1 MQSHML
7 LKGTAAA
14 VAARRLRTIL
24 GPVMSKEG
32 WKWSTHEVK
41 HLNTSSGDTV
51 AIGEISYKLKTPR
64 NPELVPVNHMIESM
78 PQTVAQHLRWIMQ
91 KDLLGQDVFLIGPP
105 GPLRRSIAMQYL
117 ELTKRE
123 VEYVALSRDTT
134 ETDLKQRREIRSGT
148 AFYIDQAST
157 KSFLSWCAVRAAT
170 KGRILVLEGLEKAER
185 NVLPVLN
192 NLLENREMQLE
203 DGRFLMSAQRYDKLL
218 QEHTKEE
225 LDQWKIV
232 RVSEDFRVIALGLP
246 VPRYKGN
253 PLDPPLR
260 SRFQA
265 RDVYY
270 LPFKDQ
276 LEILYSV
283 GPNVKAERVS
293 QFLSCATTLC
303 SQESANL
310 GLPDFPVDNLP
321 SAMKVLD
328 LFPMLSAQQL
338 LQRLYPYET
347 MLGKEGRNAVEGV
360 LSRFELMDGKKQQSP
375 RAVVHVEPGN
385 TGEASVALSIA
396 DKIISFQV
404 PAGSRHPRAPDSSP
418 SFISTPTHAR
428 LLAEMMQSHLVKDMC
443 LIGAKGCGKSVIAKE
458 FAEMLGYSI
467 EPIMLY
473 QYRDGQ
479 RELHCVFVDLE
490 KAYDRVPREELWYC
504 MRKSGVAEKYVR
516 VVQDMYERSRTVVR
530 CAVGQ
535 TEEFNVEVG
544 LHQGSALSPFLFA
557 IVMDQ
562 LSEEV
567 RQESPWTMMFADD
580 IVICSESREQV
591 EENLERWRF
600 ALERRGMKV
609 SRSKTE
615 YMCVDEREGSGT
627 VRLQGEEVK
636 KVQEFK
642 YLGSTVQ
649 SNGECGKEDMTARDL
664 LQQRYTLPNGDT
676 AWRASPLVSAAQEG
690 KLVLL
695 DGIHRVN
702 LGTLAVL
709 SRLLHDRELA
719 LYDGTRLLRWD
730 RYLAVKEELQLNDHE
745 LQERQIFPIHP
756 SFRVI
761 ALAEPPVVGS
771 SSQQWLSPELLTM
784 FFFHTVRPL
793 AKVEEAAI
801 IHQMTPSVP
810 KEAVE
815 QLLHL
820 THSLRSTNDPTAQ
833 SLASS
838 LSTRQLLRICRRLS
852 QYPEESIAH
861 AVNKAC
867 LSRFLP
873 SLARSA
879 LQKNLANC
887 SIEEQTDPV
896 TNLELKQD
904 ITCTIRDGVLTIGKV
919 SAPVFSPDEKMKVPD
934 VLFYENTQHMM
945 IMEDMLKDFLLGE
958 HLLLVG
964 NQGVGKNKIVDRF
977 LHLMNRPRE
986 YLQLH
991 RDTTVQTLTLQP
1003 SVRDGI
1009 IIYEDSPLVKAVKMG
1024 HILVIDEA
1032 DKAPTNVTCI
1042 LKTLV
1047 ESGEMILADGRR
1059 IVSDPKE
1066 ADGRANV
1073 ITMHPDFR
1081 MLVLANRPG
1090 FPFLGNDF
1098 FGALGD
1104 IFSCHA
1110 VDNPKPKAE
1119 LAMLKQY
1126 GPDVPDT
1133 VLQKLVAA
1141 FGELRAMAD
1150 QGTITY
1156 PYSTREVVN
1165 IVKHLQKFPDE
1176 GLANV
1181 VRNVFDFD
1189 TYNKDMREVL
1199 IAALHK
1205 HGIPIGA
1212 KPTSVH
1218 LAKELPL
1225 PDCKMAGY
1233 WTINQGG
1240 GARRKLLCPTES
1252 HRIDIK
1258 GPVFLRVQGYPLERN
1273 EARAMSFTEEDVH
1286 WQLPMNEVN
1295 IICDVT
1301 TDNDM
1306 IYVATCNPVSLYAM
1320 REQAD
1325 TLHSIEL
1332 YDVFPRTISG
1342 VWQPFITVAALG
1354 SPLKGQ
1360 VVLHEEQS
1368 NTVLHVDLAT
1378 GAVRRLVLS
1387 PGKEEEPIRKT
1398 SNWWN
1403 AKDSESASKMCRE
1416 FAHKNWILFY
1426 KTDGNQL
1433 DVLDVLE
1440 GQVHTITLPIN
1451 VKAVFLVAEDR
1462 WLLIESKTDRKFL
1475 LTKPMHMG
1483 AEESDVCQL
1492 HTISEDSVSSGFGTS
1507 SGMEPSAPQD
1517 VSSEQLPNENLS
1529 AALGQMIVSPNRL
1542 VCDNNTYANIVVGF
1556 PDLLSPNEVYSFQR
1570 KSSLTEG
1577 RGPDMFFGSSRH
1589 TGPAKRANCVS
1600 LVAAN
1605 QIVRALPPSQVP
1617 LAEIYPKD
1625 VTPPLTSAYLEV
1637 TDLNTKK
1644 VKYIPVP
1651 RTMSMSPYTAW
1662 ISKVSDTDVLIAPL
1676 GSGGVVTVDMGGYV
1690 RVWETGLDNLQ
1701 RSLLEWRNMIGS
1713 EDGRPVQDMY
1723 ERSRTVVRCAV
1734 GQTEEFKVEVGLHQG
1749 SALSP
1754 FLFAIVMDQL
1764 SEEVRQESPWTMMFA
1779 DDIVICS
1786 ESREQVEENLERWRF
1801 VLERRGMKVSR
1812 SKTEYVCVNEREGSG
1827 TLRLQGEE
1835 VKKVQ
1840 EFKYLGSTV
1849 QSNGECGKEITI
1861 QRDSGLD
1868 VSAPKHG
1875 KIDPMN
1881 APHVGGNQWAGGT
1894 GGRDTAGLGG
1904 KGGPYRLDA
1913 GHKVHQISQAE
1924 KDAVPEEV
1932 KRAAREMAEK
1942 AFKARLKEIQ
1952 MSEYDA
1958 ATYERFSGA
1967 VRRQVQSLR
1976 IILDSL
1982 QAKGKER
1989 QWLKNQAL
1997 GELDDAKIIDGLT
2010 GEKAIYKRR
2019 GELEPEL
2026 GTPQQKPKR
2035 LRLLADVSGSMYR
2048 FNGVDGRLER
2058 SMEAVCMV
2066 MEALENYEH
2075 KFKYDIVGHSG
2086 DGFDIELVRCDK
2098 VPKNNKQR
2106 LTVLKTMHAHSQ
2118 FCMSG
2123 DYTLEGTEHAV
2134 KELGR
2139 EEADE
2144 HFVIVLSD
2152 ANLERYGIS
2161 PDRFARVLTSNP
2173 QVHAFAIF
2181 IGSLGDQAE
2190 RLQRTLPAGRSF
2202 VAMDTKEIP
2211 QILQQ
2216 IFTSTMLSSA

>member
-1 MQSHML
+1 HYGKQLQFS
-7 LKGTAAA
+7 
-14 VAARRLRTIL
+14 
-24 GPVMSKEG
+24 
-32 WKWSTHEVK
+32 
-41 HLNTSSGDTV
+41 DTV
-51 AIGEISYKLKTPR
+51 KIGDISYQLKTPR
-64 NPELVPVNHMIESM
+64 NPEFVPINHMPDSM
-78 PQTVAQHLRWIMQ
+78 PQVVSQHLRWIMQ

-105 GPLRRSIAMQYL
+105 GPLRRAIAMQYL

-148 AFYIDQAST
+148 AFFIDQ
-157 KSFLSWCAVRAAT
+157 CAVRAAT
-170 KGRILVLEGLEKAER
+170 EGRILVLEGLEKAER

-225 LDQWKIV
+225 LDLWKIV

-265 RDVYY
+265 RDIYY

-276 LEILYSV
+276 LELLYST
-283 GPNVKAERVS
+283 GQNVPAERVS
-293 QFLSCATTLC
+293 QLLSCATTLC
-303 SQESANL
+303 SQESATL

-321 SAMKVLD
+321 PAVKVLD

-338 LQRLYPYET
+338 IQRLYPYEA
-347 MLGKEGRNAVEGV
+347 MLNKEGCNAVEGV
-360 LSRFELMDGKKQQSP
+360 LSVSYHYLSLSLFLSFSLSLSLSLSGCLFL
-375 RAVVHVEPGN
+375 
-385 TGEASVALSIA
+385 SVFLFSE
-396 DKIISFQV
+396 FMV
-404 PAGSRHPRAPDSSP
+404 PAGPRPPRPPNTSP
-418 SFISTPTHAR
+418 TFISTPTHAR

-443 LIGAKGCGKSVIAKE
+443 LIGAKGFGKSVIARE

-473 QYRDGQ
+473 Q
-479 RELHCVFVDLE
+479 
-490 KAYDRVPREELWYC
+490 
-504 MRKSGVAEKYVR
+504 
-516 VVQDMYERSRTVVR
+516 
-530 CAVGQ
+530 
-535 TEEFNVEVG
+535 
-544 LHQGSALSPFLFA
+544 
-557 IVMDQ
+557 
-562 LSEEV
+562 
-567 RQESPWTMMFADD
+567 
-580 IVICSESREQV
+580 
-591 EENLERWRF
+591 
-600 ALERRGMKV
+600 
-609 SRSKTE
+609 
-615 YMCVDEREGSGT
+615 
-627 VRLQGEEVK
+627 
-636 KVQEFK
+636 
-642 YLGSTVQ
+642 
-649 SNGECGKEDMTARDL
+649 DMTARDL

-676 AWRASPLVSAAQEG
+676 AWRASPLVNAAQEG

-730 RYLAVKEELQLNDHE
+730 RYQNMKEQLQLTDSE
-745 LQERQIFPIHP
+745 MQQRSIFPIHP

-761 ALAEPPVVGS
+761 ALAEPPVAGS
-771 SSQQWLSPELLTM
+771 SSQQWLGPELLTM
-784 FFFHTVRPL
+784 FFFHTVKPL
-793 AKVEEAAI
+793 AKAEEAAV
-801 IHQMTPSVP
+801 IHGMTPNVP
-810 KEAVE
+810 NEAVE

-820 THSLRSTNDPTAQ
+820 THSLRRTNDPTAQ

-852 QYPEESIAH
+852 QYPEESIGH

-873 SLARSA
+873 SLARSS
-879 LQKNLANC
+879 LQKNLADC
-887 SIEEQTDPV
+887 SIEEQADPAA
-896 TNLELKQD
+896 EQKQD
-904 ITCTIRDGVLTIGKV
+904 HTCMVRDGVLTIGKV
-919 SAPVFSPDEKMKVPD
+919 SAPVYNPDEKMKVPD
-934 VLFYENTQHMM
+934 VLFYENAQHMAV
-945 IMEDMLKDFLLGE
+945 MEDMLKDFLLGE

-964 NQGVGKNKIVDRF
+964 NQGVGKNKIDCIV
-977 LHLMNRPRE
+977 
-986 YLQLH
+986 
-991 RDTTVQTLTLQP
+991 
-1003 SVRDGI
+1003 S
-1009 IIYEDSPLVKAVKMG
+1009 VKAVKMG

-1059 IVSDPKE
+1059 IVS
-1066 ADGRANV
+1066 ASGRPNA
-1073 ITMHPDFR
+1073 IPMHPDFR
-1081 MLVLANRPG
+1081 MIVLANRPG

-1098 FGALGD
+1098 FGSLGD

-1110 VDNPKPKAE
+1110 VDNPKPQAE
-1119 LAMLKQY
+1119 FAMLKQY
-1126 GPDVPDT
+1126 GPDVPDA

-1141 FGELRAMAD
+1141 FGELRGMAD

-1165 IVKHLQKFPDE
+1165 IVKHLQKFPEE

-1189 TYNKDMREVL
+1189 SYNKDMREVL
-1199 IAALHK
+1199 ITALHK

-1212 KPTSVH
+1212 KPSSVH

-1225 PDCKMAGY
+1225 PDCRMAGH

-1240 GARRKLLCPTES
+1240 NVRRKLLCPTES
-1252 HRIDIK
+1252 RRIDIK
-1258 GPVFLRVQGYPLERN
+1258 GPVFLRVQGFPLERH
-1273 EARAMSFTEEDVH
+1273 EARAMSFTEEHAH
-1286 WQLPMNEVN
+1286 WQIPMNEVN
-1295 IICDVT
+1295 IVCDVT
-1301 TDNDM
+1301 T
-1306 IYVATCNPVSLYAM
+1306 A
-1320 REQAD
+1320 
-1325 TLHSIEL
+1325 
-1332 YDVFPRTISG
+1332 G
-1342 VWQPFITVAALG
+1342 
-1354 SPLKGQ
+1354 
-1360 VVLHEEQS
+1360 VLHI
-1368 NTVLHVDLAT
+1368 DLVT

-1387 PGKEEEPIRKT
+1387 PSKEDEPVRKS

-1403 AKDSESASKMCRE
+1403 SKESQPGYKMCRE
-1416 FAHKNWILFY
+1416 FAHKNWLLFY
-1426 KTDGNQL
+1426 MADGNQL

-1440 GQVHTITLPIN
+1440 GQVHTISLPIN
-1451 VKAVFLVAEDR
+1451 IKSVFLVAEDR

-1475 LTKPMHMG
+1475 LTKPMQMG
-1483 AEESDVCQL
+1483 AEESGVCQL
-1492 HTISEDSVSSGFGTS
+1492 HSISEEAVSTGFGIR
-1507 SGMEPSAPQD
+1507 MEPAAPQD

-1529 AALGQMIVSPNRL
+1529 TALGQKIVSPNRL
-1542 VCDNNTYANIVVGF
+1542 ICDTNTYASVIVGF
-1556 PDLLSPNEVYSFQR
+1556 PDLLSPNEVYSFKR
-1570 KSSLTEG
+1570 SSPLTEG
-1577 RGPDMFFGSSRH
+1577 RAPDMFFGSSRQ
-1589 TGPAKRANCVS
+1589 TGPAKRVNCIS
-1600 LVAAN
+1600 LIEAN
-1605 QIVRALPPSQVP
+1605 QVIRALPPAQVP
-1617 LAEIYPKD
+1617 LADIFPKD
-1625 VTPPLTSAYLEV
+1625 VTPPMTAAYLEV
-1637 TDLNTKK
+1637 VDLNSKK
-1644 VKYIPVP
+1644 LKYIPVP
-1651 RTMSMSPYTAW
+1651 RASSMSPYTAW
-1662 ISKVSDTDVLIAPL
+1662 ISKVSDTDVLLAPL
-1676 GSGGVVTVDMGGYV
+1676 GSGGAVTVDMGGYV
-1690 RVWETGLDNLQ
+1690 RLWETGIDTLQ

-1713 EDGRPVQDMY
+1713 EDGRPVQ
-1723 ERSRTVVRCAV
+1723 
-1734 GQTEEFKVEVGLHQG
+1734 
-1749 SALSP
+1749 
-1754 FLFAIVMDQL
+1754 
-1764 SEEVRQESPWTMMFA
+1764 
-1779 DDIVICS
+1779 
-1786 ESREQVEENLERWRF
+1786 
-1801 VLERRGMKVSR
+1801 
-1812 SKTEYVCVNEREGSG
+1812 
-1827 TLRLQGEE
+1827 
-1835 VKKVQ
+1835 
-1840 EFKYLGSTV
+1840 
-1849 QSNGECGKEITI
+1849 ITI

-1868 VSAPKHG
+1868 VSSPKHG
-1875 KIDPMN
+1875 KIDSKN

-1913 GHKVHQISQAE
+1913 GHQVYQVSQAE
-1924 KDAVPEEV
+1924 KDAVPDEV

-1942 AFKARLKEIQ
+1942 AFKERLKEIE

-1958 ATYERFSGA
+1958 ATYDRFSGA

-2066 MEALENYEH
+2066 MEALESYEH

-2086 DGFDIELVRCDK
+2086 DGFDIELVKCDK

-2106 LTVLKTMHAHSQ
+2106 LRVLKTMHAHSQ

-2134 KELGR
+2134 NQL
-2139 EEADE
+2139 A
-2144 HFVIVLSD
+2144 L
-2152 ANLERYGIS
+2152 LLMCWCC
-2161 PDRFARVLTSNP
+2161 ARI
-2173 QVHAFAIF
+2173 H
-2181 IGSLGDQAE
+2181 
-2190 RLQRTLPAGRSF
+2190 LPAR
-2202 VAMDTKEIP
+2202 I
-2211 QILQQ
+2211 
-2216 IFTSTMLSSA
+2216 

>member
-1 MQSHML
+1 MC
-7 LKGTAAA
+7 
-14 VAARRLRTIL
+14 R
-24 GPVMSKEG
+24 EG
-32 WKWSTHEVK
+32 WNCGAHEVK
-41 HLNTSSGDTV
+41 LLNTSSGDTV
-51 AIGEISYKLKTPR
+51 KIGEISYVLKTPR
-64 NPELVPVNHMIESM
+64 NPELVPVNHMTEAL
-78 PQTVAQHLRWIMQ
+78 PQMVTQHLRWIMQ

-105 GPLRRSIAMQYL
+105 GPLRRSVAMQYL

-148 AFYIDQAST
+148 AFYIDQ
-157 KSFLSWCAVRAAT
+157 CAVRAAT
-170 KGRILVLEGLEKAER
+170 EGRILVLEGLEKAER

-218 QEHTKEE
+218 EEHTKEE
-225 LDQWKIV
+225 LDAWKIV

-276 LEILYSV
+276 LEHLYRI
-283 GPNVKAERVS
+283 GPNVPPERVS
-293 QFLSCATTLC
+293 QLLSFATTLC
-303 SQESANL
+303 SQESASL
-310 GLPDFPVDNLP
+310 SLPDFPVDNLP
-321 SAMKVLD
+321 AALAVLN

-338 LQRLYPYET
+338 VQRLYPYEV
-347 MLGKEGRNAVEGV
+347 MLGKEGRTAVEGV
-360 LSRFELMDGKKQQSP
+360 LRRFELIDGSTKPSP
-375 RAVVHVEPGN
+375 TAVVSVE
-385 TGEASVALSIA
+385 SVNGDPAGQAAVTLNITNQN
-396 DKIISFQV
+396 ITFQV
-404 PAGSRHPRAPDSSP
+404 PAGTRPSRPPKSSP
-418 SFISTPTHAR
+418 AFISTPTHDR
-428 LLAEMMQSHLVKDMC
+428 LLAEMMQSHLVKDIC
-443 LIGAKGCGKSVIAKE
+443 LIGAKGCGKSVIARE

-473 QYRDGQ
+473 Q
-479 RELHCVFVDLE
+479 
-490 KAYDRVPREELWYC
+490 
-504 MRKSGVAEKYVR
+504 
-516 VVQDMYERSRTVVR
+516 
-530 CAVGQ
+530 
-535 TEEFNVEVG
+535 
-544 LHQGSALSPFLFA
+544 
-557 IVMDQ
+557 
-562 LSEEV
+562 
-567 RQESPWTMMFADD
+567 
-580 IVICSESREQV
+580 
-591 EENLERWRF
+591 
-600 ALERRGMKV
+600 
-609 SRSKTE
+609 
-615 YMCVDEREGSGT
+615 
-627 VRLQGEEVK
+627 
-636 KVQEFK
+636 
-642 YLGSTVQ
+642 
-649 SNGECGKEDMTARDL
+649 DMTARDL

-676 AWRASPLVSAAQEG
+676 AWRASPLVTAAQEG

-730 RYLAVKEELQLNDHE
+730 RYQTLKDELKLTHQELQD
-745 LQERQIFPIHP
+745 RSIFPVHP
-756 SFRVI
+756 SFRII
-761 ALAEPPVVGS
+761 ALAEPPQVGS
-771 SSQQWLSPELLTM
+771 TSQQWLGPEILTM
-784 FFFHTVRPL
+784 FLFHTIKPL
-793 AKVEEAAI
+793 AKAEETAVI
-801 IHQMTPSVP
+801 QGMIPNVP

-815 QLLHL
+815 QLQHL
-820 THSLRSTNDPTAQ
+820 THSLRKSNDPTAL

-852 QYPEESIAH
+852 QYPEESVAH

-879 LQKNLANC
+879 LQKSLVNC
-887 SIEEQTDPV
+887 SIEDQPDPASEQSH
-896 TNLELKQD
+896 LY
-904 ITCTIRDGVLTIGKV
+904 TCTVKDGLLTIGNV
-919 SAPVFSPDEKMKVPD
+919 SVPVYSPDEKMKVPD
-934 VLFYENTQHMM
+934 VLFYENVQHMM
-945 IMEDMLKDFLLGE
+945 VMQDMLKDFLLGE

-1009 IIYEDSPLVKAVKMG
+1009 IVYEDSPLVKAVKMG

-1059 IVSDPKE
+1059 IVS
-1066 ADGRANV
+1066 AGRPNA
-1073 ITMHPDFR
+1073 IPMHPDFR
-1081 MLVLANRPG
+1081 MIVLANRPG

-1110 VDNPKPKAE
+1110 VDNPKPQAE
-1119 LAMLKQY
+1119 FAMLKQY
-1126 GPDVPDT
+1126 GPNVPDAI
-1133 VLQKLVAA
+1133 LQKLVAA

-1189 TYNKDMREVL
+1189 SYNKDIREVL

-1233 WTINQGG
+1233 WTISQGG
-1240 GARRKLLCPTES
+1240 STRRKLLCPTES
-1252 HRIDIK
+1252 HQIDIK
-1258 GPVFLRVQGYPLERN
+1258 GPVFLRVQSYPSERH
-1273 EARAMSFTEEDVH
+1273 ESRSVSFTEEQAH
-1286 WQLPMNEVN
+1286 WQIPMNEVN
-1295 IICDVT
+1295 IVCDVT
-1301 TDNDM
+1301 TANDS

-1320 REQAD
+1320 KEKGDSVQCV
-1325 TLHSIEL
+1325 EL
-1332 YDVFPRTISG
+1332 YDIFPRTISG
-1342 VWQPFITVAALG
+1342 VWQPFVSVAALG
-1354 SPLKGQ
+1354 NPLQDQ
-1360 VVLHEEQS
+1360 VVLHEEQ
-1368 NTVLHVDLAT
+1368 VCPAY
-1378 GAVRRLVLS
+1378 
-1387 PGKEEEPIRKT
+1387 
-1398 SNWWN
+1398 
-1403 AKDSESASKMCRE
+1403 KMCKE
-1416 FAHKNWILFY
+1416 FAHKNWFLFY
-1426 KTDGNQL
+1426 KENGSQL
-1433 DVLDVLE
+1433 DVVDVLE
-1440 GQVHTITLPIN
+1440 GQVHTISLPIN
-1451 VKAVFLVAEDR
+1451 LKAVFLVAEDR
-1462 WLLIESKTDRKFL
+1462 WLLVESKTDRKFL

-1483 AEESDVCQL
+1483 AEDTGVCQL
-1492 HTISEDSVSSGFGTS
+1492 HAISEDAVNTGFGTRL
-1507 SGMEPSAPQD
+1507 EATAPQE
-1517 VSSEQLPNENLS
+1517 VSNEQLPNENLS
-1529 AALGQMIVSPNRL
+1529 TALGQKIVSPNRVL
-1542 VCDNNTYANIVVGF
+1542 CDTNTYANVIVGF
-1556 PDLLSPNEVYSFQR
+1556 PDLMSPNEVYSFKR
-1570 KSSLTEG
+1570 SSPITEG
-1577 RGPDMFFGSSRH
+1577 RGPDMFFGTSKR
-1589 TGPAKRANCVS
+1589 TGPAKRVNCVC
-1600 LVAAN
+1600 LLGAN
-1605 QIVRALPPSQVP
+1605 QVVRALPPTQVP
-1617 LAEIYPKD
+1617 LTEIYPKD
-1625 VTPPLTSAYLEV
+1625 VTPPMTAAYLEV
-1637 TDLNTKK
+1637 TDLNSKK
-1644 VKYIPVP
+1644 LKYIPVP
-1651 RTMSMSPYTAW
+1651 RSSSVSPYTVW
-1662 ISKVSDTDVLIAPL
+1662 ISKVSDTDVVMAPL

-1690 RVWETGLDNLQ
+1690 RLWETGLDNLQ

-1713 EDGRPVQDMY
+1713 EDGRPIQ
-1723 ERSRTVVRCAV
+1723 
-1734 GQTEEFKVEVGLHQG
+1734 
-1749 SALSP
+1749 
-1754 FLFAIVMDQL
+1754 
-1764 SEEVRQESPWTMMFA
+1764 
-1779 DDIVICS
+1779 
-1786 ESREQVEENLERWRF
+1786 
-1801 VLERRGMKVSR
+1801 
-1812 SKTEYVCVNEREGSG
+1812 
-1827 TLRLQGEE
+1827 
-1835 VKKVQ
+1835 
-1840 EFKYLGSTV
+1840 
-1849 QSNGECGKEITI
+1849 ITI

-1868 VSAPKHG
+1868 VSSPKHG
-1875 KIDPMN
+1875 QIDPKN

-1913 GHKVHQISQAE
+1913 GHKVYQISQAE
-1924 KDAVPEEV
+1924 KDAVPDEV
-1932 KRAAREMAEK
+1932 KRAAREMGEK
-1942 AFKARLKEIQ
+1942 AFKQRLKEIE

-1958 ATYERFSGA
+1958 TTYERFSGA

-1989 QWLKNQAL
+1989 QWLRNQAV

-2026 GTPQQKPKR
+2026 GSPQQKPKR

-2098 VPKNNKQR
+2098 VPKNNKER
-2106 LTVLKTMHAHSQ
+2106 LKVLKTMHAHSQ

-2123 DYTLEGTEHAV
+2123 DYTLEGTEHAM
-2134 KELGR
+2134 KELAH

-2161 PDRFARVLTSNP
+2161 PDRFARALTSNP
-2173 QVHAFAIF
+2173 QVNTFAIF
-2181 IGSLGDQAE
+2181 IGSLGDQAD

-2202 VAMDTKEIP
+2202 VAMDTKQIP

>member
-1 MQSHML
+1 SFSSVTL
-7 LKGTAAA
+7 LKTQLQLSKTAENRAL
-14 VAARRLRTIL
+14 VQL
-24 GPVMSKEG
+24 
-32 WKWSTHEVK
+32 HC
-41 HLNTSSGDTV
+41 DTV
-51 AIGEISYKLKTPR
+51 KIGDISYQLKTPR
-64 NPELVPVNHMIESM
+64 NPEFVPINHMPDSM
-78 PQTVAQHLRWIMQ
+78 PQVVSQHLRWIMQ

-105 GPLRRSIAMQYL
+105 GPLRRAIAMQYL

-148 AFYIDQAST
+148 AFFIDQ
-157 KSFLSWCAVRAAT
+157 CAVRAAT
-170 KGRILVLEGLEKAER
+170 EGRILVLEGLEKAER

-225 LDQWKIV
+225 LDLWKIV

-265 RDVYY
+265 RDIYY

-276 LEILYSV
+276 LELLYST
-283 GPNVKAERVS
+283 GQNVPAERVS
-293 QFLSCATTLC
+293 QLLSCATTLC
-303 SQESANL
+303 SQESATL

-321 SAMKVLD
+321 PAVKVLD

-338 LQRLYPYET
+338 IQRLYPYEA
-347 MLGKEGRNAVEGV
+347 MLNKEGCNAVEGV
-360 LSRFELMDGKKQQSP
+360 LSICLCSGKFFPLMEMLLHRP
-375 RAVVHVEPGN
+375 F
-385 TGEASVALSIA
+385 L
-396 DKIISFQV
+396 QV
-404 PAGSRHPRAPDSSP
+404 PAGPRPPRPPNTSP
-418 SFISTPTHAR
+418 TFISTPTHAR

-443 LIGAKGCGKSVIAKE
+443 LIGAKGFGKSVIARE

-473 QYRDGQ
+473 Q
-479 RELHCVFVDLE
+479 
-490 KAYDRVPREELWYC
+490 
-504 MRKSGVAEKYVR
+504 
-516 VVQDMYERSRTVVR
+516 
-530 CAVGQ
+530 
-535 TEEFNVEVG
+535 
-544 LHQGSALSPFLFA
+544 
-557 IVMDQ
+557 
-562 LSEEV
+562 
-567 RQESPWTMMFADD
+567 
-580 IVICSESREQV
+580 
-591 EENLERWRF
+591 
-600 ALERRGMKV
+600 
-609 SRSKTE
+609 
-615 YMCVDEREGSGT
+615 
-627 VRLQGEEVK
+627 
-636 KVQEFK
+636 
-642 YLGSTVQ
+642 
-649 SNGECGKEDMTARDL
+649 DMTARDL

-676 AWRASPLVSAAQEG
+676 AWRASPLVNAAQEG

-730 RYLAVKEELQLNDHE
+730 RYQNMKEQLQLTDSE
-745 LQERQIFPIHP
+745 MQQRSIFPIHP

-761 ALAEPPVVGS
+761 ALAEPPVAGS
-771 SSQQWLSPELLTM
+771 SSQQWLGPELLTM
-784 FFFHTVRPL
+784 FFFHTVKPL
-793 AKVEEAAI
+793 AKAEEAAV
-801 IHQMTPSVP
+801 IHGMTPNVP
-810 KEAVE
+810 NEAVE

-820 THSLRSTNDPTAQ
+820 THSLRRTNDPTAQ

-852 QYPEESIAH
+852 QYPEESIGH

-873 SLARSA
+873 SLARSS
-879 LQKNLANC
+879 LQKNLADC
-887 SIEEQTDPV
+887 SIEEQADPAA
-896 TNLELKQD
+896 EQKQD
-904 ITCTIRDGVLTIGKV
+904 HTCMVRDGVLTIGKV
-919 SAPVFSPDEKMKVPD
+919 SAPVYNPDEKMKVPD
-934 VLFYENTQHMM
+934 VLFYENAQHMAV
-945 IMEDMLKDFLLGE
+945 MEDMLKDFLLGE

-977 LHLMNRPRE
+977 LHLLNRPRE

-991 RDTTVQTLTLQP
+991 SVQTLNLTFQDVVMECQCRENSDLLY
-1003 SVRDGI
+1003 V
-1009 IIYEDSPLVKAVKMG
+1009 LVLCACVKVKAVKMG

-1059 IVSDPKE
+1059 IVS
-1066 ADGRANV
+1066 ASGRPNA
-1073 ITMHPDFR
+1073 IPMHPDFR
-1081 MLVLANRPG
+1081 MIVLANRPG

-1098 FGALGD
+1098 FGSLGD

-1110 VDNPKPKAE
+1110 VDNPKPQAE
-1119 LAMLKQY
+1119 FAMLKQY
-1126 GPDVPDT
+1126 GPDVPDA

-1141 FGELRAMAD
+1141 FGELRGMAD

-1165 IVKHLQKFPDE
+1165 IVKHLQKFPEE

-1189 TYNKDMREVL
+1189 SYNKDMREVL
-1199 IAALHK
+1199 ITALHK

-1212 KPTSVH
+1212 KPSSVH

-1225 PDCKMAGY
+1225 PDCRMAGH

-1240 GARRKLLCPTES
+1240 NVRRKLLCPTES
-1252 HRIDIK
+1252 RRIDIK
-1258 GPVFLRVQGYPLERN
+1258 GPVFLRVQGFPLERH
-1273 EARAMSFTEEDVH
+1273 EARAMSFTEEHAH
-1286 WQLPMNEVN
+1286 WQIPMNEVN
-1295 IICDVT
+1295 IVCDVT
-1301 TDNDM
+1301 T
-1306 IYVATCNPVSLYAM
+1306 T
-1320 REQAD
+1320 
-1325 TLHSIEL
+1325 
-1332 YDVFPRTISG
+1332 
-1342 VWQPFITVAALG
+1342 
-1354 SPLKGQ
+1354 
-1360 VVLHEEQS
+1360 
-1368 NTVLHVDLAT
+1368 NTVLHIDLVT

-1387 PGKEEEPIRKT
+1387 PSKEDEPVRKS

-1403 AKDSESASKMCRE
+1403 SKESQPGYKMCRE
-1416 FAHKNWILFY
+1416 FAHKNWLLFY
-1426 KTDGNQL
+1426 MADGNQL

-1440 GQVHTITLPIN
+1440 GQVHTISLPIN
-1451 VKAVFLVAEDR
+1451 IKSVFLVAEDR

-1475 LTKPMHMG
+1475 LTKPMQMG
-1483 AEESDVCQL
+1483 AEESGVCQL
-1492 HTISEDSVSSGFGTS
+1492 HSISEEAVSTGFGIS
-1507 SGMEPSAPQD
+1507 SGMEPAAPQD

-1529 AALGQMIVSPNRL
+1529 TALGQKIVSPNRL
-1542 VCDNNTYANIVVGF
+1542 ICDTNTYASVIVGF
-1556 PDLLSPNEVYSFQR
+1556 PDLLSPNEVYSFKR
-1570 KSSLTEG
+1570 SSPLTEG
-1577 RGPDMFFGSSRH
+1577 RAPDMFFGSSRQ
-1589 TGPAKRANCVS
+1589 TGPAKRVNCIS
-1600 LVAAN
+1600 LIEAN
-1605 QIVRALPPSQVP
+1605 QVIRALPPAQVP
-1617 LAEIYPKD
+1617 LADIFPKD
-1625 VTPPLTSAYLEV
+1625 VTPPMTAAYLEV
-1637 TDLNTKK
+1637 VDLNSKK
-1644 VKYIPVP
+1644 LKYIPVP
-1651 RTMSMSPYTAW
+1651 RASSMSPYTAW
-1662 ISKVSDTDVLIAPL
+1662 ISKVSDTDVLLAPL
-1676 GSGGVVTVDMGGYV
+1676 GSGGAVTVDMGGYV
-1690 RVWETGLDNLQ
+1690 RLWETGIDTLQ

-1713 EDGRPVQDMY
+1713 EDGRPVQ
-1723 ERSRTVVRCAV
+1723 
-1734 GQTEEFKVEVGLHQG
+1734 
-1749 SALSP
+1749 
-1754 FLFAIVMDQL
+1754 
-1764 SEEVRQESPWTMMFA
+1764 
-1779 DDIVICS
+1779 
-1786 ESREQVEENLERWRF
+1786 
-1801 VLERRGMKVSR
+1801 
-1812 SKTEYVCVNEREGSG
+1812 
-1827 TLRLQGEE
+1827 
-1835 VKKVQ
+1835 
-1840 EFKYLGSTV
+1840 
-1849 QSNGECGKEITI
+1849 ITI

-1868 VSAPKHG
+1868 VSSPKHG
-1875 KIDPMN
+1875 KIDSKN

-1913 GHKVHQISQAE
+1913 GHQVYQVSQAE
-1924 KDAVPEEV
+1924 KDAVPDEV

-1942 AFKARLKEIQ
+1942 AFKERLKEIE

-1958 ATYERFSGA
+1958 ATYDRFSGA

-2066 MEALENYEH
+2066 MEALESYEH

-2086 DGFDIELVRCDK
+2086 DGFDIELVKCDK

-2106 LTVLKTMHAHSQ
+2106 LRVLKTMHAHSQ

-2134 KELGR
+2134 NQLAR

-2181 IGSLGDQAE
+2181 IGSLGDQAD

-2202 VAMDTKEIP
+2202 VAMDTKQIP

-2216 IFTSTMLSSA
+2216 IFTSTMLSNA

>member
-1 MQSHML
+1 MHSRVL

-14 VAARRLRTIL
+14 VAARRIRHIL
-24 GPVMSKEG
+24 GPVMSREG
-32 WKWSTHEVK
+32 WNSSAREVK
-41 HLNTSSGDTV
+41 LLNTSSGDTV
-51 AIGEISYKLKTPR
+51 KIGEISYVLKTPR
-64 NPELVPVNHMIESM
+64 NPELVPVNHMTEAL
-78 PQTVAQHLRWIMQ
+78 PQMVTQHLRWIMQ

-105 GPLRRSIAMQYL
+105 GPLRRSLAMQYL

-148 AFYIDQAST
+148 AFYIDQ
-157 KSFLSWCAVRAAT
+157 CAVRAAT
-170 KGRILVLEGLEKAER
+170 EGRILVLEGLEKAER

-218 QEHTKEE
+218 EEHSKEE
-225 LDQWKIV
+225 LDAWKIV

-265 RDVYY
+265 RDIYY

-276 LEILYSV
+276 LEHLYRI
-283 GPNVKAERVS
+283 GPNVPPERVS
-293 QFLSCATTLC
+293 QLLSFATALC
-303 SQESANL
+303 SQESASL
-310 GLPDFPVDNLP
+310 SLPDFPVDNLP
-321 SAMKVLD
+321 SALAVLN

-338 LQRLYPYET
+338 VQRLYPYQV
-347 MLGKEGRNAVEGV
+347 MLGKEGRTAVEG
-360 LSRFELMDGKKQQSP
+360 LLRRFELTDGSTKPSP
-375 RAVVHVEPGN
+375 TAVVSVEPVNGDPAGQAAVTLN
-385 TGEASVALSIA
+385 MTNQNIT
-396 DKIISFQV
+396 FQV
-404 PAGSRHPRAPDSSP
+404 TSGTRPSRPPNSSP
-418 SFISTPTHAR
+418 AFIGTPTHDR
-428 LLAEMMQSHLVKDMC
+428 LLAEMMQSHLVKDIC
-443 LIGAKGCGKSVIAKE
+443 LIGAKGCGKSVIARE

-473 QYRDGQ
+473 Q
-479 RELHCVFVDLE
+479 
-490 KAYDRVPREELWYC
+490 
-504 MRKSGVAEKYVR
+504 
-516 VVQDMYERSRTVVR
+516 
-530 CAVGQ
+530 
-535 TEEFNVEVG
+535 
-544 LHQGSALSPFLFA
+544 
-557 IVMDQ
+557 
-562 LSEEV
+562 
-567 RQESPWTMMFADD
+567 
-580 IVICSESREQV
+580 
-591 EENLERWRF
+591 
-600 ALERRGMKV
+600 
-609 SRSKTE
+609 
-615 YMCVDEREGSGT
+615 
-627 VRLQGEEVK
+627 
-636 KVQEFK
+636 
-642 YLGSTVQ
+642 
-649 SNGECGKEDMTARDL
+649 DMTARDL

-676 AWRASPLVSAAQEG
+676 AWRASPLVTAAQEG

-709 SRLLHDRELA
+709 SRLLHDRELS

-730 RYLAVKEELQLNDHE
+730 RYQTLKDELKLTDQELQD
-745 LQERQIFPIHP
+745 RSIFPVHP
-756 SFRVI
+756 SFRI
-761 ALAEPPVVGS
+761 LALAEPPQVGS
-771 SSQQWLSPELLTM
+771 TSQQWLGPEILTM
-784 FFFHTVRPL
+784 FLFHTIRPL
-793 AKVEEAAI
+793 AKAEETAVI
-801 IHQMTPSVP
+801 QGMIPNVP
-810 KEAVE
+810 NEAVE
-815 QLLHL
+815 QLQHL
-820 THSLRSTNDPTAQ
+820 THSLRKSNDPTAL

-852 QYPEESIAH
+852 QYPEESVAH

-879 LQKNLANC
+879 LQKSLVNC
-887 SIEEQTDPV
+887 SIEDQPDPASEQSH
-896 TNLELKQD
+896 LY
-904 ITCTIRDGVLTIGKV
+904 TCTVKDGLLTIGNV
-919 SAPVFSPDEKMKVPD
+919 SVPVYSPDEKMKVPD
-934 VLFYENTQHMM
+934 VLFYENVQHMM
-945 IMEDMLKDFLLGE
+945 VMQDMLKDFLLGE

-1009 IIYEDSPLVKAVKMG
+1009 IVYEDSPLVKAVKMG

-1059 IVSDPKE
+1059 IVSDPLE
-1066 ADGRANV
+1066 AAGRPNA
-1073 ITMHPDFR
+1073 IPMHPDFR
-1081 MLVLANRPG
+1081 MIVLANRPG

-1110 VDNPKPKAE
+1110 VDNPKPQAE
-1119 LAMLKQY
+1119 FAMLKQY
-1126 GPDVPDT
+1126 GPDVPDAI
-1133 VLQKLVAA
+1133 LQKLVAA

-1189 TYNKDMREVL
+1189 SYNKDMREVL
-1199 IAALHK
+1199 ISALHK

-1233 WTINQGG
+1233 WTISQG
-1240 GARRKLLCPTES
+1240 ASTRRKLLCPTES
-1252 HRIDIK
+1252 HQIDIK
-1258 GPVFLRVQGYPLERN
+1258 GPVFLRVQSYPSERH
-1273 EARAMSFTEEDVH
+1273 ESRSVSFTEEQAH
-1286 WQLPMNEVN
+1286 WQIPMNEVN
-1295 IICDVT
+1295 IVCDVT
-1301 TDNDM
+1301 TANDS

-1320 REQAD
+1320 KEKGDSVQC
-1325 TLHSIEL
+1325 IEL
-1332 YDVFPRTISG
+1332 YDIFPRTISG
-1342 VWQPFITVAALG
+1342 VWQPFVSVAALG
-1354 SPLKGQ
+1354 NPLQDQ
-1360 VVLHEEQS
+1360 VLLHEEQG
-1368 NTVLHVDLAT
+1368 NTVLHLDLVT

-1387 PGKEEEPIRKT
+1387 QDKQEEPPRKS
-1398 SNWWN
+1398 SNWWSN
-1403 AKDSESASKMCRE
+1403 KESQPAYKMCKE
-1416 FAHKNWILFY
+1416 FAHKNWFLFY
-1426 KTDGNQL
+1426 KENGSQL
-1433 DVLDVLE
+1433 DVVDVLE
-1440 GQVHTITLPIN
+1440 GQVHTISLPIN
-1451 VKAVFLVAEDR
+1451 LKAVFLVAEDR
-1462 WLLIESKTDRKFL
+1462 WLLVESKTDRKFL

-1483 AEESDVCQL
+1483 AEDTGVCQL
-1492 HTISEDSVSSGFGTS
+1492 HAISEDAVNTGFGTS
-1507 SGMEPSAPQD
+1507 SGMEAAAPQE
-1517 VSSEQLPNENLS
+1517 VSNEQLPNENLS
-1529 AALGQMIVSPNRL
+1529 TVLGQKIVSPNRIL
-1542 VCDNNTYANIVVGF
+1542 CDTSTYANVILGF
-1556 PDLLSPNEVYSFQR
+1556 PDLMSPNEVYSFKR
-1570 KSSLTEG
+1570 SSPITEG
-1577 RGPDMFFGSSRH
+1577 RGPDMFFGTSKR
-1589 TGPAKRANCVS
+1589 TGPAKRVNCVC
-1600 LVAAN
+1600 LLGAN
-1605 QIVRALPPSQVP
+1605 QVVRALPPTQVP
-1617 LAEIYPKD
+1617 LTEIYPKD
-1625 VTPPLTSAYLEV
+1625 VTPPMTAAYLEV
-1637 TDLNTKK
+1637 TDLNSKK
-1644 VKYIPVP
+1644 LKYIPVP
-1651 RTMSMSPYTAW
+1651 RSSSVSPYTVW
-1662 ISKVSDTDVLIAPL
+1662 ISKVSDTDVVMAPL

-1690 RVWETGLDNLQ
+1690 RLWETGLDNLQ

-1713 EDGRPVQDMY
+1713 EDGRPVQ
-1723 ERSRTVVRCAV
+1723 
-1734 GQTEEFKVEVGLHQG
+1734 
-1749 SALSP
+1749 
-1754 FLFAIVMDQL
+1754 
-1764 SEEVRQESPWTMMFA
+1764 
-1779 DDIVICS
+1779 
-1786 ESREQVEENLERWRF
+1786 
-1801 VLERRGMKVSR
+1801 
-1812 SKTEYVCVNEREGSG
+1812 
-1827 TLRLQGEE
+1827 
-1835 VKKVQ
+1835 
-1840 EFKYLGSTV
+1840 
-1849 QSNGECGKEITI
+1849 ITI
-1861 QRDSGLD
+1861 QRESGLD
-1868 VSAPKHG
+1868 VSSPKHG
-1875 KIDPMN
+1875 KIDPKN

-1913 GHKVHQISQAE
+1913 GHKVYQISQAE
-1924 KDAVPEEV
+1924 KDAVPDEV
-1932 KRAAREMAEK
+1932 KRAAREMGEK
-1942 AFKARLKEIQ
+1942 AFKQRLKEIE

-1958 ATYERFSGA
+1958 TTYERFSGA

-1989 QWLKNQAL
+1989 QWLRNQAL

-2075 KFKYDIVGHSG
+2075 KFKYDIMGHSG
-2086 DGFDIELVRCDK
+2086 DGFDVELVRCDK
-2098 VPKNNKQR
+2098 VPKNNKER
-2106 LTVLKTMHAHSQ
+2106 LKVLKTMHAHSQ

-2134 KELGR
+2134 KELAR

-2161 PDRFARVLTSNP
+2161 PDRFARALTSNP
-2173 QVHAFAIF
+2173 QVNAFAIF
-2181 IGSLGDQAE
+2181 IGSLGDQAD

-2202 VAMDTKEIP
+2202 VAMDTKQIP